1 MEKRSRGL
9 RSPESFDR
17 CRQVLQRG
25 LQLNPDSACLAQVSR
40 GRQLLQLNGWI
51 SIQPFSI
58 QCRSSAGLAYWP
70 HLSGL
75 AVAVGNWQHTAWR
88 LAC

>member
-25 LQLNPDSACLAQVSR
+25 LQLNPDSASAVLA
-40 GRQLLQLNGWI
+40 LPI
-51 SIQPFSI
+51 
-58 QCRSSAGLAYWP
+58 GLI
-70 HLSGL
+70 
-75 AVAVGNWQHTAWR
+75 
-88 LAC
+88 